1 MRRNAVHSVV
11 VFSISLAAV
20 GCAQKNPDIAMTS
33 GVDRSGMDS
42 YVAPAGESTFQ
53 TDAYPV
59 YGSPTDVESS
69 YGALSTQASLVSGT
83 TGAARY
89 HTVSRHDTLF
99 GLARTYYADA
109 RRWKDIYGAN
119 RDQISD
125 PNKIHVGQRLVIP

>member
-1 MRRNAVHSVV
+1 MRRNAVHSIV
-11 VFSISLAAV
+11 VFSVLLAAA

-33 GVDRSGMDS
+33 QVDRSGMDS
-42 YVAPAGESTFQ
+42 YLAPVEESTFQ
-53 TDAYPV
+53 ADSYPV
-59 YGSPTDVESS
+59 YGSPTDLESS
-69 YGALSTQASLVSGT
+69 FGASSTQASLVSGT

-109 RRWKDIYGAN
+109 RRWKDIYAAN

-125 PNKIHVGQRLVIP
+125 PSKIRVGQRLVIP